1 MPVTHAARVRRR
13 ATFDDQGGSTWWV
26 PRRANWWIAV
36 LFAVGSSCFL
46 IGPFPGF
53 IQTVGSGAD
62 GAVFFIGSIFFTA
75 AALLQYLET
84 ANARRSGRLRLFTF
98 EPENPDW
105 WATLTQLAGTVF
117 FNASTF
123 HALQTG
129 LSSTAQD
136 RLIWAPDA
144 LGSILF
150 LVSGLIAWGQTQR
163 VRGNRRRGY
172 EFWIAAANLAG
183 CVAFGLSAI
192 GAFVI
197 PKSGNVLA
205 LGPANFFTSLG
216 ALGFLVGAILLLPEA
231 AAARTSATTGS

>member
-1 MPVTHAARVRRR
+1 MPVTHAVRVRRDEGV
-13 ATFDDQGGSTWWV
+13 DDRGGSTWWA

-36 LFAVGSSCFL
+36 LFAVGSACFL

-53 IQTVGSGAD
+53 IQIVGSGAD
-62 GAVFFIGSIFFTA
+62 GVVFFVGSVFFTA

-84 ANARRSGRLRLFTF
+84 ANARRRGRLRLFTF
-98 EPENPDW
+98 EPHNLDW
-105 WATLTQLAGTVF
+105 WATLTQLIGTFF

-150 LVSGLIAWGQTQR
+150 LASGVIAWGQTR
-163 VRGNRRRGY
+163 RADPRGGY
-172 EFWIAAANLAG
+172 ERWIAAVNLAG
-183 CVAFGLSAI
+183 CIAFGLSAI
-192 GAFVI
+192 GAFII
-197 PKSGNVLA
+197 PKSGDVLA

-216 ALGFLVGAILLLPEA
+216 AFGFLAGAILLLPEA
-231 AAARTSATTGS
+231 AAARTSKARHG